1 MSAENIIWLIVFTL
15 IIIGIISFSIFSKV
29 PGPFYRYGIS
39 IVLIIIILIFMMF
52 TDLISK

>member
-1 MSAENIIWLIVFTL
+1 MNAENIIWLIVFTL

-29 PGPFYRYGIS
+29 PRPFYRYGIS